1 MPASRSLPELASAP
15 AAPQPDI
22 AALYLDHHGW
32 LQGWLR
38 RRIGDA
44 HQAADL
50 AQDTFVRLLTSSVG
64 RGEATA
70 AAQPAAGL
78 REPRAYLATVA
89 KHVLVN
95 HLRRQSLE
103 QAYLQALAV
112 LPEPEAL
119 SPERQLMVLQALQ
132 EIDAMLDAL
141 PPKVR
146 AVFILSQIDG
156 LTYAEIAEALGVGL
170 RSVKRYMAQAMAEC
184 ILLAD

>member
-1 MPASRSLPELASAP
+1 MTASSSLPKLPSAP
-15 AAPQPDI
+15 AAAQPDI

-50 AQDTFVRLLTSSVG
+50 AQDTFVRLLTSSFG
-64 RGEATA
+64 RGDAA
-70 AAQPAAGL
+70 AAQPAAAL

>member
-1 MPASRSLPELASAP
+1 MTATSPLPLQP
-15 AAPQPDI
+15 VPMLPDI
-22 AALYLDHHGW
+22 AALYVEHHGW

-38 RRIGDA
+38 RRLGDA
-44 HQAADL
+44 HQL
-50 AQDTFVRLLTSSVG
+50 RLLSPAASHG
-64 RGEATA
+64 DASA
-70 AAQPAAGL
+70 AAPPAAAL
-78 REPRAYLATVA
+78 RAPRAYLATVA

-112 LPEPEAL
+112 LPEPEAI
-119 SPERQLMVLQALQ
+119 SPERQLAILQALQ
-132 EIDAMLDAL
+132 EVDAMLDAL
-141 PPKVR
+141 PAKVR

-156 LTYAEIAEALGVGL
+156 LTYAEIAQVLGVGL

>member
-1 MPASRSLPELASAP
+1 MTVTSPVPLSP
-15 AAPQPDI
+15 AAAMPDM
-22 AALYLDHHGW
+22 ATLYVEHHGW
-32 LQGWLR
+32 LQAWLR
-38 RRIGDA
+38 RRLGDA

-50 AQDTFVRLLTSSVG
+50 AQDTFVRLLSPAAGSS
-64 RGEATA
+64 EAA
-70 AAQPAAGL
+70 ATAQPAAAL
-78 REPRAYLATVA
+78 RAPRAYLATVA

-112 LPEPEAL
+112 LPEPEAI
-119 SPERQLMVLQALQ
+119 SPERQLLILQALQ
-132 EIDAMLDAL
+132 AVDAMLDAL

-146 AVFILSQIDG
+146 AVFILSQIEG